1 MSKHF
6 SKVPI
11 LQNISFH
18 VRSGEHF
25 TIVGP
30 SGCGKTTLLRCLAG
44 LEDISGGE
52 IWLKQKSIVT
62 LKPEERSVVLMFQ
75 DSLLF
80 PHLTVIENVT
90 YGLKRRKMK
99 KKERVSE
106 AEQMLMKVKLLHLRN
121 AYPHELSGGQKQ
133 RVSLARALVLK
144 PDLLLLDEPFSSLD
158 ASLRE
163 SLRGEVKE
171 LLREENIT
179 ALFITHDRDE
189 AIEMGDRLAVMNK
202 GTFIQIGEPFDV
214 VTNPSSIESA
224 RIIGEG
230 LALEAGFIPLNKV
243 IAIPAEQK
251 PSEKDYVFVQG
262 KVKAVTVKNNLPCYR
277 VTFDQGSILAVSDR
291 NLVVGQNVLLSAKRE
306 DMKKYKNQE
315 EQWRRVQ

>member
-1 MSKHF
+1 MSKYY
-6 SKVPI
+6 SKIPI

-18 VRSGEHF
+18 MRSGEHF

-44 LEDISGGE
+44 LEAISEGE
-52 IWLKQKSIVT
+52 ICLKQKSIVN

-90 YGLKRRKMK
+90 YGLKRRKWK
-99 KKERVSE
+99 KKERVRK
-106 AEQMLMKVKLLHLRN
+106 AEQMLEKVKLLQLKN
-121 AYPHELSGGQKQ
+121 AFPHELSGGQKQ

-158 ASLRE
+158 AALRE

-171 LLREENIT
+171 LLTEENIT
-179 ALFITHDRDE
+179 SLFITHDRDE
-189 AIEMGDRLAVMNK
+189 AIEMGDRLAVMNN
-202 GTFIQIGEPFDV
+202 GTFIQIGEPYEV

-224 RIIGEG
+224 KIIGEG
-230 LALEAGFIPLNKV
+230 LALEEGFIPLHKV
-243 IAIPAEQK
+243 TAIPMEQK

-262 KVKAVTVKNNLPCYR
+262 KVKAVTVKNNIPCYR
-277 VTFDQGSILAVSDR
+277 VAFDQGSILVAADR
-291 NLVVGQNVLLSAKRE
+291 KLEAGQNVLLSAKRE
-306 DMKKYKNQE
+306 DMKKYKKQD